1 MCDNVNNNPFAGLF
15 STINDAVS
23 FSSQNQTIINE
34 NNKVNHI
41 AQLED
46 KNIDN
51 ITGTINFQDSKDSK
65 IDNQVNCLLGD
76 ILGITLYG
84 IEANE
89 HQKRRLIFVNV
100 DSIEQAVF
108 ERLMLSDLESK
119 LIPIENS
126 QQIFT
131 DSHTI
136 EKQVIPYLFES
147 YCRLQKYQNKS
158 EFSNIL
164 CKINQ
169 VILQNTSVALQEPE
183 LFEEQKVCVFDKIN
197 YNKFKECNLILLVF
211 IDSQSIYCTMYGWN

>member
-23 FSSQNQTIINE
+23 FSSQNQTNINE
-34 NNKVNHI
+34 NNKVNHV
-41 AQLED
+41 AQLEN

-65 IDNQVNCLLGD
+65 INNQVNCLLGD
-76 ILGITLYG
+76 ILGITLHR

-119 LIPIENS
+119 LVPIENS
-126 QQIFT
+126 LFT

-183 LFEEQKVCVFDKIN
+183 LFEEQKVCVFNKVN
-197 YNKFKECNLILLVF
+197 YNKFKEYNLILLIF
-211 IDSQSIYCTMYGWN
+211 IDSQSIYCIMYEWN

>member
-23 FSSQNQTIINE
+23 FSSQNQTNINE
-34 NNKVNHI
+34 NNKVNHV
-41 AQLED
+41 AQLEN

-65 IDNQVNCLLGD
+65 INNQVNCLLGD
-76 ILGITLYG
+76 ILGITLHR

-89 HQKRRLIFVNV
+89 HQKCRLIFVNV

-119 LIPIENS
+119 LVPIENS
-126 QQIFT
+126 LFT

-183 LFEEQKVCVFDKIN
+183 LFEEQKVCVFNKVN
-197 YNKFKECNLILLVF
+197 YNKFKEYNLILLIF
-211 IDSQSIYCTMYGWN
+211 IDSQSIYCIMYEWN

>member
-23 FSSQNQTIINE
+23 FSSQNQTNINE
-34 NNKVNHI
+34 NNKVNHV
-41 AQLED
+41 AQLEN

-65 IDNQVNCLLGD
+65 INNQVNCLLGD
-76 ILGITLYG
+76 ILGITLHG
-84 IEANE
+84 IEMNE

-119 LIPIENS
+119 LVPIENS
-126 QQIFT
+126 LFT

-183 LFEEQKVCVFDKIN
+183 LFEEQKVCVFNKVN
-197 YNKFKECNLILLVF
+197 YNKFKEYNLILLIF
-211 IDSQSIYCTMYGWN
+211 IDSQSIYCIMYEWN

>member
-23 FSSQNQTIINE
+23 FSSQNQTNINE
-34 NNKVNHI
+34 NNKVNHV
-41 AQLED
+41 AQLEN

-65 IDNQVNCLLGD
+65 INNQVNCLLGD
-76 ILGITLYG
+76 ILGITLHG

-119 LIPIENS
+119 LVPIENS
-126 QQIFT
+126 LFT

-183 LFEEQKVCVFDKIN
+183 LFEEQKVCVFNKVN
-197 YNKFKECNLILLVF
+197 YNKFKEYNLILLIF
-211 IDSQSIYCTMYGWN
+211 IDSQSIYCIMYEWN